1 MTTGYDVNFE
11 GLGISVYVEPVAFSL
26 FGFDIYW
33 YSILLTMAVFFC
45 MWLAV
50 RHAKYAGLR
59 QDDIMDVFIAIVV
72 FMIIGARLF
81 FVVFSWEQFRYDL
94 KSIFSTRSGG
104 LAFYGGVLGGL
115 FGIWLVTKLKKIRFA
130 RMTDFLAVYVPLGQ
144 AIGRWGNFFNQ
155 EAFGTNTTLPWGMY
169 SEQTN
174 RYLSALNLA
183 GLDPEKPVHPTFLYE
198 FIGNLIIFFLLMRIR
213 RVAKKPFE
221 VTVWYLLLYGLLRF
235 FVEGIRTDALFIG
248 NTWLRIS
255 QVLSALMVVAALVVL
270 TLFYRKSRMAEAMTP
285 APAGEDSVPGADL
298 AIATP
303 AGTTDADVSVPET
316 AETEETLA
324 EAGQQ
329 PADHSDGEHEQ
340 APDADPDHPTP

>member
-1 MTTGYDVNFE
+1 MTTGYDVNFD
-11 GLGISVYVEPVAFSL
+11 GLGISVYVEPVAFNL

-33 YSILLTMAVFFC
+33 YSILLTLAVFFC

-50 RHAKYAGLR
+50 RNAKYAGLR

-115 FGIWLVTKLKKIRFA
+115 FGIWLVTKLKKIRFS

-198 FIGNLIIFFLLMRIR
+198 FVGNMIIFFLLMRIR

-221 VTVWYLLLYGLLRF
+221 VTVWYLLLYGILRF

-270 TLFYRKSRMAEAMTP
+270 TLFYRKSRMAEAMGSVTAGDDSISAADLTTETAAVEEEADAVVSEGEEIGD
-285 APAGEDSVPGADL
+285 APAEAEPQPSDESNGEQV
-298 AIATP
+298 
-303 AGTTDADVSVPET
+303 
-316 AETEETLA
+316 
-324 EAGQQ
+324 
-329 PADHSDGEHEQ
+329 
-340 APDADPDHPTP
+340 PDADPDKPTP